1 MKKLVYLFIILS
13 ISYAAVNAQ
22 AAISSVEI
30 KNPVLNAH
38 LFPSVNYLRSP
49 FVNTNLQAD
58 IGLGNTSYLKMPGI
72 TIGDY
77 EIGGREGKI
86 QYADMD
92 IKYQQRFTPWL
103 SMFFSIKMAAR
114 VGTNMPTLLVDG
126 VNKLSAGEIGW
137 LVRIVETDK
146 LYLSGSVS
154 LVSVSGEFINVADY
168 FRDIINNEPDPSVY
182 EKVPGMSIG
191 LSSRGAY
198 ALSPTIGL
206 QANLEYAYGE
216 SLERGATKGYFSGG
230 ILGDVDFNPKFKVPL
245 GLAFGYSLSSSPE
258 IVMSDGGSANLFIV
272 KIGYTRARDF
282 DLGLQF
288 TYYSVYLQSLSDNAF
303 VAETTLAFKFYF

>member
-1 MKKLVYLFIILS
+1 MKKLIYLFIILS
-13 ISYAAVNAQ
+13 ICYAAVNAQ
-22 AAISSVEI
+22 SAKTPVEI
-30 KNPVLNAH
+30 KNPTLNGH

-49 FVNTNLQAD
+49 FVNTSLQAD

-77 EIGGREGKI
+77 EIAGREGKI
-86 QYADMD
+86 QYVDMD

-114 VGTNMPTLLVDG
+114 LGTNMPTLLVDG
-126 VNKLSAGEIGW
+126 VNKLSGGEIGW

-154 LVSVSGEFINVADY
+154 LVSVTGEFINVAEY

-182 EKVPGMSIG
+182 KKVPGMSIG

-198 ALSPTIGL
+198 AFNPTIGL

-230 ILGDVDFNPKFKVPL
+230 ILGDIDFNPKYKVPL
-245 GLAFGYSLSSSPE
+245 GLAFGYSLSSNPE
-258 IVMSDGGSANLFIV
+258 IVMSDGGSANLFIG
-272 KIGYTRARDF
+272 KIGYTRAQDF

-303 VAETTLAFKFYF
+303 VAETTLTFKFYF